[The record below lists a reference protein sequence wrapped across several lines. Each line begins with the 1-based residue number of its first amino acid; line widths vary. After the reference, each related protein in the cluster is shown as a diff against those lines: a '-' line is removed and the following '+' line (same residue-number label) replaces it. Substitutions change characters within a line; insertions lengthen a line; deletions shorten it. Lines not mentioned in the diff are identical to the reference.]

1 MSEEIS
7 PFKRISELF
16 ILNQNGFNHDVQQ
29 LRTSLRSLHGV
40 LDSLIAELE
49 KDPFK
54 SNLNVL
60 KGLDVFAL
68 QILDQGKSLE
78 QSREKILESIR
89 ILEKSNDKKLS

>member
-29 LRTSLRSLHGV
+29 LRTSLRSLFGV
-40 LDSLIAELE
+40 LDTLIIELE

>member
-1 MSEEIS
+1 MSDGIS

-16 ILNQNGFNHDVQQ
+16 ILNQNSFNQDVQQ
-29 LRTSLRSLHGV
+29 LRTSLRSLYGV
-40 LDSLIAELE
+40 LDSLIIELE

-54 SNLNVL
+54 SDLNVL
-60 KGLDVFAL
+60 KGIDVFAL

-78 QSREKILESIR
+78 QSREKILESIK